1 MTFSMKRFQAIVQ
14 KEWKDSIRNP
24 QVLTMTAFPI
34 VFAFLFARMGTDRT
48 VSEDILMVSFP
59 ILMALSM
66 TGSFVLAMMIA
77 EEKEKHTLRA
87 LMLSPAST
95 LEILLG
101 KSFLTAVL
109 TVVAILFSI
118 MASAIPGVPAGI
130 LALFILINLIMFI
143 AIGLMIGLLSR
154 TVQESSIIG
163 LPVLLVFVMAPMFAP
178 MLNNELLIQV
188 VSILPTQKF
197 MDMMN
202 SMAMGQGWQEIGG
215 GLMISILWMIASIV
229 AAVAIYSPRRFD
241 N

>member
-34 VFAFLFARMGTDRT
+34 VFAFLFARMGTDRS
-48 VSEDILMVSFP
+48 VSEDILMLSFP

-95 LEILLG
+95 LEIMLG

-109 TVVAILFSI
+109 TVVAIVFSI
-118 MASAIPGVPAGI
+118 MAGELPSVPAGI
-130 LALFILINLIMFI
+130 LSLFILINLIMFM
-143 AIGLMIGLLSR
+143 AIGLIIGLLSR

-163 LPVLLVFVMAPMFAP
+163 LPVLLIFVMAPMFAP

-202 SMAMGQGWQEIGG
+202 SMAVGQGMRELSGV
-215 GLMISILWMIASIV
+215 LMISILWMVASIV
-229 AAVAIYSPRRFD
+229 AAVVMYRRRRFD

>member
-34 VFAFLFARMGTDRT
+34 VFAFLFARMGTDRS
-48 VSEDILMVSFP
+48 VSEDILMLSFP

-95 LEILLG
+95 LEIMLG

-109 TVVAILFSI
+109 TVVAIVFSI
-118 MASAIPGVPAGI
+118 MAGELPSVPAGI
-130 LALFILINLIMFI
+130 LSLFILINLIMFM
-143 AIGLMIGLLSR
+143 AIGLIIGLLSR

-163 LPVLLVFVMAPMFAP
+163 LPVLLIFVMAPMFAP

-202 SMAMGQGWQEIGG
+202 SMAMGQGMRELSGD
-215 GLMISILWMIASIV
+215 LMISILWMAVSIA
-229 AAVAIYSPRRFD
+229 AATVMYRRRRFD

>member
-1 MTFSMKRFQAIVQ
+1 
-14 KEWKDSIRNP
+14 
-24 QVLTMTAFPI
+24 
-34 VFAFLFARMGTDRT
+34 
-48 VSEDILMVSFP
+48 
-59 ILMALSM
+59 
-66 TGSFVLAMMIA
+66 MMIA

-87 LMLSPAST
+87 LMLSPAGT

-101 KSFLTAVL
+101 KSFLTAVF

-163 LPVLLVFVMAPMFAP
+163 LPVLLIFVMAPMFAP

-197 MDMMN
+197 MDMMD
-202 SMAMGQGWQEIGG
+202 SMAMGQGLQEIGG

-229 AAVAIYSPRRFD
+229 ASAVIYSRRRFD

>member
-1 MTFSMKRFQAIVQ
+1 MTFSMKRFQAIIQ

-48 VSEDILMVSFP
+48 ASENVLMLSFP

-66 TGSFVLAMMIA
+66 TGAFVLAMMIA

-101 KSFLTAVL
+101 KSFLTGVL
-109 TVVAILFSI
+109 TVIAIVFSI
-118 MASAIPGVPAGI
+118 MASELPNVNLTV
-130 LALFILINLIMFI
+130 LALFILINLIMFL
-143 AIGLMIGLLSR
+143 AFGLIIGLLSR

-163 LPVLLVFVMAPMFAP
+163 LPVLLIFVMAPMFAP
-178 MLNNELLIQV
+178 MLNNEMLVQV

-197 MDMMN
+197 MDMLN
-202 SMAMGQGWQEIGG
+202 GMALGQGLGESMGDLI
-215 GLMISILWMIASIV
+215 ISIVWMIASI
-229 AAVAIYSPRRFD
+229 AAAALMYSRRRFD
-241 N
+241 K

>member
-1 MTFSMKRFQAIVQ
+1 MIFSMKRFQAIVQ

-34 VFAFLFARMGTDRT
+34 VFAFLFARMGTDRS
-48 VSEDILMVSFP
+48 VSEDILMLSFP

-95 LEILLG
+95 LEIMLG

-109 TVVAILFSI
+109 TVVAIVFSI
-118 MASAIPGVPAGI
+118 MAGELPSVPAGI
-130 LALFILINLIMFI
+130 LSLFILINLIMFM
-143 AIGLMIGLLSR
+143 AIGLIIGLLSR

-163 LPVLLVFVMAPMFAP
+163 LPVLLIFVMAPMFAP

-202 SMAMGQGWQEIGG
+202 SMAMGQGMRELSGD
-215 GLMISILWMIASIV
+215 LMISILWMAVSIA
-229 AAVAIYSPRRFD
+229 AATVMYRRRRFD